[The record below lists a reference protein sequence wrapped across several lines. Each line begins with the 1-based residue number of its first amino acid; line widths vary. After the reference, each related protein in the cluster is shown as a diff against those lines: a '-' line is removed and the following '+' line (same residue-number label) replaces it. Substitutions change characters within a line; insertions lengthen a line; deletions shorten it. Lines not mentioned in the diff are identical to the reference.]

1 VSSCFN
7 GDGHARQL
15 RSLVGAVAATLAA
28 TLAMLA
34 SGAVYAQSV
43 AEVDS
48 AESYVT
54 GPAMQ
59 RTTLGTTPLRIGH
72 RTEGFG
78 QEASETA
85 IGGRGAVD
93 LAGAV
98 GFVDGQFRISNESRF
113 GSNVG
118 GGVRWY

>member
-1 VSSCFN
+1 MV
-7 GDGHARQL
+7 
-15 RSLVGAVAATLAA
+15 A

-34 SGAVYAQSV
+34 CGVAQAQSV
-43 AEVDS
+43 ATVDS

-54 GPAMQ
+54 GPAMD
-59 RTTLGTTPLRIGH
+59 RTTLGTTPLRLKH
-72 RTEGFG
+72 ATEQFG

-85 IGGRGAVD
+85 IGGRGAID

-118 GGVRWY
+118 GGVRWYADDYLTGSPRI